1 MSKPT
6 PAAANLRRRDLAAIH
21 AAAAQLGMDTAD
33 KSPDSAY
40 RTMLRVQGGSSS
52 AAELDDAGR
61 QRVLAY
67 LRKLAGKGQ
76 QGRTFTQA
84 QWIEQ
89 LWSQLGAKGLLR
101 DPSAAGLAAFLR
113 THHGVDLVR
122 SLDSRQASKVI
133 EALKAW
139 KARGKAA
146 E

>member
-1 MSKPT
+1 MPT

-40 RTMLRVQGGSSS
+40 RTMLRVQGGASS
-52 AAELDDAGR
+52 AADLDEAGR

-84 QWIEQ
+84 QWIEH
-89 LWSQLGAKGLLR
+89 LWAQLGAKGLLR

-113 THHGVDLVR
+113 SRHGVDLVR
-122 SLDSRQASKVI
+122 ALDGRQAAQVI

-139 KARGKAA
+139 KARGKADA
-146 E
+146 